1 MLHFLPIKWP
11 EKLVKSYYFRADCLC
26 FHTKAF
32 LKDVGS
38 AMELIKI
45 SEDKLEWHKKFH
57 KKSKKEGRCVERAVV
72 WANRKATWTVSE
84 F

>member
-26 FHTKAF
+26 FHTKSF

-45 SEDKLEWHKKFH
+45 SEDKLE
-57 KKSKKEGRCVERAVV
+57 
-72 WANRKATWTVSE
+72 
-84 F
+84 